1 MSKLT
6 VRVEN
11 FKRLRSNTLFGF
23 AEPLSPP
30 SCTCASAK
38 PLSTSSRG
46 KRWIGL
52 PAKPQV
58 TREGHVRRDDRA
70 KTAYAPVLE
79 FTDKP
84 TRDAFSARAIE
95 ALVAAFLD
103 AFDDGGR
110 A

>member
-1 MSKLT
+1 MSKLS

-11 FKRLRSNTLFGF
+11 FKPLRSNTLFGF
-23 AEPLSPP
+23 ADIVVPEMHMRIREATIHESH
-30 SCTCASAK
+30 
-38 PLSTSSRG
+38 G

-58 TREGHVRRDDRA
+58 TRDGQVRRDDRG

-79 FTDKP
+79 FIDKP

-95 ALVAAFLD
+95 ALVAAFPN
-103 AFDDGGR
+103 AFDNGGQ